1 MRDPRL
7 APFRWPLAA
16 FALMLGL
23 NAASAAVLFARKI
36 GLSPEAVRAF
46 YLGSEAAFTR
56 PRSLDGLLEV
66 AVPHLAAVPMALLVT
81 VHLVGFAAL
90 LRPRP
95 FAWLAGAA
103 FGSALAGIAAG
114 FAIRFLWPGLAWLK
128 IAAFVGFEATLLA
141 WLALVGAL
149 FRGPPPAAVAAEP
162 GAAGGPGATGAAD
175 SAPSGAGGLAASG
188 GRAPGRWLRAR
199 AGARRAAAAATA
211 RPPPGSPR

>member
-23 NAASAAVLFARKI
+23 NAASAAVLFARKM
-36 GLSPEAVRAF
+36 GLSPEAVHAF

-56 PRSLDGLLEV
+56 PRSLEGLLEV
-66 AVPHLAAVPMALLVT
+66 AVPHLLAVPMALLVT

-95 FAWLAGAA
+95 LAWLAGAA

-128 IAAFVGFEATLLA
+128 IAAFVGFETTFLA

-149 FRGPPPAAVAAEP
+149 FRGPPPAAVAAPPAAP
-162 GAAGGPGATGAAD
+162 GTTGAAD
-175 SAPSGAGGLAASG
+175 SEASGAGGLAAFG
-188 GRAPGRWLRAR
+188 GRALGRWLRAR

>member
-7 APFRWPLAA
+7 VPFRWPLAA

-23 NAASAAVLFARKI
+23 TAASAAVLFARKI
-36 GLSPEAVRAF
+36 GLSPGAVRAF

-81 VHLVGFAAL
+81 IHLVGFAAL

-95 FAWLAGAA
+95 FALLAGAA
-103 FGSALAGIAAG
+103 FSSALAGIAAG
-114 FAIRFLWPGLAWLK
+114 FGIRFLWPGLAWLK
-128 IAAFVGFEATLLA
+128 IAAFAGFEATLLA

-149 FRGPPPAAVAAEP
+149 FLRPPRIAGAVEPAPGGAGATASASG
-162 GAAGGPGATGAAD
+162 GAAPGP
-175 SAPSGAGGLAASG
+175 GGLAAAGGAAASLR
-188 GRAPGRWLRAR
+188 GRAA
-199 AGARRAAAAATA
+199 ARRAVSPATA